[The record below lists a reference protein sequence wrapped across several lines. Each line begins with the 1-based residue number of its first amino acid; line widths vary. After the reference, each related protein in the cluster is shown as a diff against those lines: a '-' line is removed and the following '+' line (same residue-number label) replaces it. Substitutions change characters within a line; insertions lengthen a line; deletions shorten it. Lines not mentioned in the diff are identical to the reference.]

1 MKNVVITDKDF
12 EQFIFVNRAAQKWKT
27 KLKKNRPLTEEADD
41 EKEISET
48 AKNLEAKDSDKMN
61 MKLSES
67 KEDLIESGGQGKN
80 DTEDNSDHE
89 TAAVDIPL
97 VIPEDVPLLSDAGDL
112 KVPETTVYDDGR
124 FVTDV

>member
-48 AKNLEAKDSDKMN
+48 AKNLETKDSDKMN

-67 KEDLIESGGQGKN
+67 KEDLIEGKN

-89 TAAVDIPL
+89 TAAGDIPL
-97 VIPEDVPLLSDAGDL
+97 VIPENVPLLSDASDL